1 MRLKGHSDHHVII
14 IKGHSDHHVIVVT
27 LTVPLIHITAL
38 PRHENIISSNQLC
51 RRPPCIKPLCDCG
64 YRRRQP
70 GAEQDRLVILR
81 PPVRLDLYPWPAI
94 GSHGWVCLL
103 QMEHH
108 DGLLLHHPLRE
119 PKRRAALW
127 PILRVISPVSPL
139 LLSQTMN
146 GWWTVR
152 VERASPC
159 LLSFS
164 VSPPGPL
171 KKCFLDLRDLRLE

>member
-1 MRLKGHSDHHVII
+1 MCVKQHSDHHVII
-14 IKGHSDHHVIVVT
+14 VT

-38 PRHENIISSNQLC
+38 PRPKNISSSNQLS
-51 RRPPCIKPLCDCG
+51 RHPPCIKPLCDC
-64 YRRRQP
+64 RSWRRQS
-70 GAEQDRLVILR
+70 GAEQGRLVILI
-81 PPVRLDLYPWPAI
+81 PPVRLDLYPGPPI

-103 QMEHH
+103 QMEHL

-146 GWWTVR
+146 GWSTIQ
-152 VERASPC
+152 VEGLS
-159 LLSFS
+159 LLIILFNSQC
-164 VSPPGPL
+164 GPL
-171 KKCFLDLRDLRLE
+171 KKCGLDLRDLTWTITLFLSE